1 MMRRQNDMSVRLSED
16 NDIIYQKKSEAF
28 ERLEAI
34 RRELTDLDYAVE
46 LQKHREEKWP
56 DWL

>member
-1 MMRRQNDMSVRLSED
+1 MSVRLSED